1 MSLPFLDGSLDSAS
15 ESGPRVRR
23 FPLPSP
29 GRGVPSCDRVAA
41 SRVSAPVAWVLT
53 SPRHPL
59 GSGESVV
66 RPGGTRAARQAFPD
80 AITGSG
86 GSLGCSGPGPLLLG
100 CSGPPVPSALGA
112 LAGRGGL
119 TYPSWSAETY
129 SLSGTWEISDGAKRA
144 PPRAGLSGEQHGAE
158 VSRRLGPASF
168 RVDGSKRVPPRAG
181 PSGEQLGAEVSRRLG
196 PAYFHA
202 KGLAL

>member
-1 MSLPFLDGSLDSAS
+1 VEVCLGGSELQGCPPEFARLLKLILWSDFRWGITYLLTSRVSPLFGRVARFGFRVWPEGQTASSAD
-15 ESGPRVRR
+15 
-23 FPLPSP
+23 P
-29 GRGVPSCDRVAA
+29 GRDVPSCDRVAA

-66 RPGGTRAARQAFPD
+66 RSGGTRAARQAFPD

-119 TYPSWSAETY
+119 TYPSRSAETY
-129 SLSGTWEISDGAKRA
+129 SLSGT
-144 PPRAGLSGEQHGAE
+144 
-158 VSRRLGPASF
+158 
-168 RVDGSKRVPPRAG
+168 
-181 PSGEQLGAEVSRRLG
+181 
-196 PAYFHA
+196 
-202 KGLAL
+202 